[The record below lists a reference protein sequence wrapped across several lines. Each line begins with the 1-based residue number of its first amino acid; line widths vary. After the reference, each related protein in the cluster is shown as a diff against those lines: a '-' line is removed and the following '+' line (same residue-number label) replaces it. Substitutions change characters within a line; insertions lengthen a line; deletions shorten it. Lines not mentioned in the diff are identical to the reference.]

1 MIRLF
6 ADHFAG
12 ILEKPSLTNLRPEDV
27 EKRAVPGYAPLPS
40 DTSPAKNYVEMVFR
54 PSRGPSV
61 VVTVRRCHG
70 KTPAALQREAE
81 AQRDEYAAILR
92 SCTATL
98 GCDVASVPETLGRI
112 ETSALLIAERLGV
125 SQQAPIAD
133 KLDVADREIKRA
145 QAIARSAALLIGV
158 PREYVDDRPLSPIL
172 ERIEAHA
179 RPAGSSTRGFLSEVE
194 ALCRRYGLSLAHED
208 EHGSFVVRPLDERWI
223 DFLRAASDEART
235 TPHHTAP
242 KE

>member
-1 MIRLF
+1 M
-6 ADHFAG
+6 
-12 ILEKPSLTNLRPEDV
+12 
-27 EKRAVPGYAPLPS
+27 
-40 DTSPAKNYVEMVFR
+40 
-54 PSRGPSV
+54 
-61 VVTVRRCHG
+61 
-70 KTPAALQREAE
+70 
-81 AQRDEYAAILR
+81 
-92 SCTATL
+92 
-98 GCDVASVPETLGRI
+98 
-112 ETSALLIAERLGV
+112 IAERLGV